1 MESVHGSSREQSQLL
16 GVVRDVR
23 TRYRLKLALRGA
35 AIAIAA
41 GWALIALGGVLMNA
55 FHYADGV
62 VMAVRIVAIASILG
76 MVAWFIVRPL
86 LPKLHDEQV
95 ALYLEE
101 NERSLN
107 ASVITAVE
115 MQSGARAAAL
125 PSRSPALIDRLTR
138 TALERVRLA
147 GDGKAIDAGELKVNG
162 GILAAVLG
170 GAMLLTM
177 FGPPALRNGLKLVAV
192 PWHTDVASA
201 LFSIS
206 VEPGNATV
214 AKGGDQ
220 MISANLRGF
229 QSDHVELLVR
239 AADSTTWTRVP
250 MTADS
255 NGVYA
260 FRLFDIGSKTQ
271 YSVEANGIRSNTY
284 TLDVSNLPFVRQIDL
299 QYRYPAYTQLPPN
312 DVDSTGDIAA
322 LKGTLVRVRVVPTV
336 PTTGGRIIVEGG
348 DTLKLVPTEDGKLMA
363 MLRVNQPGFYK
374 VELQGPDGRMVTGS
388 LNYTID
394 VLPDRP
400 PTVQFT
406 KPGRDSKVLSVDEVY
421 TEVRA
426 QDDYGVAKVDLHFSV
441 NGGPDQTMSLHD
453 GTKAI
458 KDISAGYTFM
468 LEGLKLEPGD
478 VVSYYAHATDNNAV
492 TGAQGA
498 STDIYFLQV
507 RPYENDYRQQQ
518 GGGGGGGGGQQN
530 DANQLSQTQREIIA
544 ATFKSARDSSQTDKK
559 AFDENLATIRLSQ
572 QRLREQTSQLA
583 SRLVERGI
591 AQGDSAW
598 NKIAQ
603 ILPKAAAEMDT
614 AEKNLSKGSPTSALQ
629 PEQRALAQLQ
639 RAEAVFRE
647 IQVSMGGGGGGGGG
661 GGNRTDAKDL
671 ADIFELQKDTLR
683 NQYETVQ
690 RGQQQQQQQA
700 DNQVDETAEKLRQ
713 LAARQQ
719 QEDERARAK
728 ADSLSRMGQ
737 SGASGG
743 QSQRD
748 LAQQTEDQARK
759 LERLARE
766 QQNQSL
772 ADAARRLQDAADAM
786 RRAAAN
792 GSKGAGDAAQAD
804 KALSDAR
811 RLLDQERNGRSSRDL
826 SDAVKRAQQLAD
838 QEKKVQSDEQKLT
851 QAQAGASGGSG
862 SQQLKDLQQSIAD
875 QKAAMAEGV
884 KDLKSQL
891 DRMSN
896 DSRRDQKE
904 LSRVLGGAADTLRGR
919 KTEEK
924 LRYSSGAARTAPAEW
939 LNSTEPQ
946 IASDIA
952 DLGQRMQQAQT
963 AAQNGTGQR
972 QQAQAADKTRDLV
985 RGLES
990 MDERMRQRSEQ
1001 NGATGAGQ
1009 GADQGRRLQQG
1020 GQSGQQGQGQP
1031 QQGERGQGQAQ
1042 GQQGQQGQGQAQ
1054 GQQGQQ
1060 GQGQAQGQ
1068 QGQRGQA
1075 QGQQGQQ
1082 GGQGQAQGQQ
1092 GQQGQGQQG
1101 QQGQGQGQGQQGQQG
1116 QGGNG
1121 QGQNRGQQQ
1130 ANGGGIPGGRPGSQQ
1145 NGGMGGPLNPNGVP
1159 GGGVPT
1165 GRLSPD
1171 DAQQFSREAQQRL
1184 ADAQALRTELQRQG
1198 LATKELDQ
1206 AIDNLKQLTNARALQ
1221 DPRISTDLRAK
1232 TIEGFK
1238 DFEFGLR
1245 RRLGESDS
1253 TRVLLERSGDVP
1265 AAYKQNVEEYYRSIG
1280 KGKKP

>member
-1 MESVHGSSREQSQLL
+1 MEGVHGTGREQSQLL
-16 GVVRDVR
+16 DVVRGVR
-23 TRYRLKLALRGA
+23 ARYRAKLAMRGV
-35 AIAIAA
+35 AITLAA
-41 GWALIALGGVLMNA
+41 GWALIAVGGLVMNA
-55 FHYADGV
+55 THYADGV
-62 VMAVRIVAIASILG
+62 VLAVRIVAIVAILALT
-76 MVAWFIVRPL
+76 AWFVVRPL

-101 NERSLN
+101 HERSLK

-115 MQSGARAAAL
+115 MQNSSRASSL
-125 PSRSPALIDRLTR
+125 PARSPALIDRLTR

-147 GDGKAIDAGELKVNG
+147 GDGKAIDAGELKLNG

-170 GAMLLTM
+170 AALLLTM
-177 FGPPALRNGLKLVAV
+177 FGPPALRNALKLVAV
-192 PWHTDVASA
+192 PWRTDVAAA
-201 LFSIS
+201 LFSIT

-214 AKGGDQ
+214 AKGGDE
-220 MISANLRGF
+220 MITANLRGF
-229 QSDHVELLVR
+229 QSARVELLVR
-239 AADSTTWTRVP
+239 PADSTAWTHLP

-255 NGVYA
+255 SGAYA

-271 YSVEANGIRSNTY
+271 YSVEANGVRSSTY
-284 TLDVSNLPFVRQIDL
+284 TLDVSNLPFVKQIDL
-299 QYRYPAYTQLPPN
+299 QYRYPAYTQLPPS

-322 LKGTLVRVRVVPTV
+322 LKGTVVRIRVAPTV
-336 PTTGGRIIVEGG
+336 PTNGGRVIVENG
-348 DTLKLVPTEDGKLMA
+348 DTLKLVPSDDGKLMA
-363 MLRVNQPGFYK
+363 MLRVDKPGFYK

-400 PTVQFT
+400 PTIQFT
-406 KPGRDSKVLSVDEVY
+406 KPGRDTKVLSVDEVY

-441 NGGPDQTMSLHD
+441 NGGADQTMSLHD

-468 LEGLKLEPGD
+468 LEGMKLEPGD

-518 GGGGGGGGGQQN
+518 GGGGGGGGGGQQN
-530 DANQLSQTQREIIA
+530 DANQLSQTEREIIA
-544 ATFKSARDSSQTDKK
+544 ATFKTARDSSQTDKK
-559 AFDENLATIRLSQ
+559 SLDENLATLRLSQ

-591 AQGDSAW
+591 AQGDSNW

-614 AEKNLSKGSPTSALQ
+614 AEKDLTKGSPTSALQ

-639 RAEAVFRE
+639 RAEAVFHE

-661 GGNRTDAKDL
+661 GNRTDAQDL
-671 ADIFELQKDTLR
+671 ADIFELQKDKLR

-690 RGQQQQQQQA
+690 RGQQEQQQQQA

-719 QEDERARAK
+719 QENERARAK

-743 QSQRD
+743 QGQRD
-748 LAQQTEDQARK
+748 LAQQTEDQAHK

-792 GSKGAGDAAQAD
+792 GNRGQGDAAQAE
-804 KALSDAR
+804 KALNDAR
-811 RLLDQERNGRSSRDL
+811 RLLDQERDGRSSRDL
-826 SDAVKRAQQLAD
+826 SDAIKKAQQLAD

-851 QAQAGASGGSG
+851 QSQSQSQSGGAG
-862 SQQLKDLQQSIAD
+862 GAGQQQQRELQQSIAD
-875 QKAAMAEGV
+875 QKGAMADEV

-896 DSRRDQKE
+896 DSHRDQKD
-904 LSRVLGGAADTLRGR
+904 LSRALGGAADTLRGR

-924 LRYSSGAARTAPAEW
+924 LRYSQGAARTATPDW
-939 LNSTEPQ
+939 LNATEPQ
-946 IASDIA
+946 IAGDIA
-952 DLGQRMQQAQT
+952 DLGQRLQQAQS
-963 AAQNGTGQR
+963 AAQTGTGQR

-990 MDERMRQRSEQ
+990 MDERMRQRAEQ
-1001 NGATGAGQ
+1001 GGGATPTGNDQ
-1009 GADQGRRLQQG
+1009 GAGRRLQQG
-1020 GQSGQQGQGQP
+1020 QSGQQAGGQGQSE
-1031 QQGERGQGQAQ
+1031 QGQRGQGQAQ
-1042 GQQGQQGQGQAQ
+1042 GQQGQQGQGQ
-1054 GQQGQQ
+1054 
-1060 GQGQAQGQ
+1060 GQG
-1068 QGQRGQA
+1068 
-1075 QGQQGQQ
+1075 
-1082 GGQGQAQGQQ
+1082 Q

-1101 QQGQGQGQGQQGQQG
+1101 QRGQGQGQQGQQG
-1116 QGGNG
+1116 QGGGG
-1121 QGQNRGQQQ
+1121 QGQNRGQQ
-1130 ANGGGIPGGRPGSQQ
+1130 ANGMGQGAGRQGAQQSRGGGA
-1145 NGGMGGPLNPNGVP
+1145 LNPNGMP
-1159 GGGVPT
+1159 GGGAPN
-1165 GRLSPD
+1165 GQLSPQ

-1184 ADAQALRTELQRQG
+1184 ADAQALRNELQKQG

-1206 AIDNLKQLTNARALQ
+1206 AIDNLRQLTNATNLE
-1221 DPRISTDLRAK
+1221 DTRISSDLRAK
-1232 TIEGFK
+1232 TIDGFK

-1245 RRLGESDS
+1245 RKLGESDS

-1265 AAYKQNVEEYYRSIG
+1265 PAFKQNVEEYYRAIG

>member
-1 MESVHGSSREQSQLL
+1 MESVHGMSSEQSELL
-16 GVVRDVR
+16 GVVRGVR
-23 TRYRLKLALRGA
+23 NRYRTKIALRGA
-35 AIAIAA
+35 AITLATAF
-41 GWALIALGGVLMNA
+41 ALFALSA
-55 FHYADGV
+55 YAMHALKYSDGV
-62 VMAVRIVAIASILG
+62 VITARVLTLLVVAAVAI
-76 MVAWFIVRPL
+76 WFVVLPLRP
-86 LPKLHDEQV
+86 KWRDEQV

-107 ASVITAVE
+107 AAVVTAVE
-115 MQSGARAAAL
+115 MRTGA
-125 PSRSPALIDRLTR
+125 PTGGMRSPALIERLTR
-138 TALERVRLA
+138 AALDRVHRA
-147 GDGKAIDAGELKVNG
+147 NDGRAIDAGELRLNG
-162 GILAAVLG
+162 GILAAVAFAALATVLFG
-170 GAMLLTM
+170 PVTFRHGIQLLATPWSSGASPATM
-177 FGPPALRNGLKLVAV
+177 F
-192 PWHTDVASA
+192 
-201 LFSIS
+201 SIA
-206 VEPGNATV
+206 VEPGNVTV
-214 AKGGDQ
+214 AKGGDEL
-220 MISANLRGF
+220 IEARLRGF
-229 QSDHVELLVR
+229 ESDHVELLVR
-239 AADSTTWTRVP
+239 GADSTSWTRLP
-250 MTADS
+250 MTGDS
-255 NGVYA
+255 TGRFA
-260 FRLFDIGSKTQ
+260 FRMFDIGTKTQ
-271 YSVEANGIRSNTY
+271 YVVEANGVRSTTY
-284 TLDVSNLPFVRQIDL
+284 TIDVSNLPYVKHVDL
-299 QYRYPAYTQLPPN
+299 QYRYPSYTQLEPV
-312 DVDSTGDIAA
+312 DVDSSGDIAA
-322 LKGTLVRVRVVPTV
+322 LKGTMVRVRIAPTV
-336 PTTGGRIIVEGG
+336 PTQGGRVVLDGG
-348 DTLKLVPTEDGKLMA
+348 DTLKLVPTEDGGGKLMA

-426 QDDYGVAKVDLHFSV
+426 EDDYGVAKVDLHFSV

-518 GGGGGGGGGQQN
+518 GGGGGGGGGGQQN

-544 ATFKSARDSSQTDKK
+544 ATFKSSRDSAQTDKK

-614 AEKNLSKGSPTSALQ
+614 AEKNLTKGSPTSALP
-629 PEQRALAQLQ
+629 PEQKALAQLQ

-647 IQVSMGGGGGGGGG
+647 IQVSMGSGGGGGGG
-661 GGNRTDAKDL
+661 GGNRTDAQDL
-671 ADIFELQKDTLR
+671 ADIFELQKDKLR

-690 RGQQQQQQQA
+690 RGQQQQQQQT

-719 QEDERARAK
+719 QENERARAK

-748 LAQQTEDQARK
+748 LAQQTEDQART

-792 GSKGAGDAAQAD
+792 GSKGSGDAAQAD

-811 RLLDQERNGRSSRDL
+811 RLLDQERNGRGTRDL
-826 SDAVKRAQQLAD
+826 NDAVKRAQQLAD

-851 QAQAGASGGSG
+851 QAQSGAGGSG
-862 SQQLKDLQQSIAD
+862 SQQTKDLQQSIAD
-875 QKAAMAEGV
+875 QKASMAEGV

-896 DSRRDQKE
+896 DSRRDQKD

-963 AAQNGTGQR
+963 AAQNGNGQR

-990 MDERMRQRSEQ
+990 MDERMRQRAEQ
-1001 NGATGAGQ
+1001 NGATGQ

-1020 GQSGQQGQGQP
+1020 GQSGQQGQGQS
-1031 QQGERGQGQAQ
+1031 QQDQRG
-1042 GQQGQQGQGQAQ
+1042 Q

-1068 QGQRGQA
+1068 QGQRGQS
-1075 QGQQGQQ
+1075 
-1082 GGQGQAQGQQ
+1082 QGQQ
-1092 GQQGQGQQG
+1092 GQQGQGQAQGSPGQQGQGQAQGSQGQQGQQGKGQQG

-1121 QGQNRGQQQ
+1121 QGQNGRQQQ

-1145 NGGMGGPLNPNGVP
+1145 QNGTGGPLNPNGVP
-1159 GGGVPT
+1159 GGGIPN

-1184 ADAQALRTELQRQG
+1184 TDAQALRTELQRQG
-1198 LATKELDQ
+1198 LATKQLDQ
-1206 AIDNLKQLTNARALQ
+1206 AIDNLKQLTNTRALE
-1221 DPRISTDLRAK
+1221 DPRISSDLRAK

-1245 RRLGESDS
+1245 RKLGESDS

-1265 AAYKQNVEEYYRSIG
+1265 PAYKQNVEEYYRSIG

>member
-1 MESVHGSSREQSQLL
+1 MESVHGTAGEQSQLL
-16 GVVRDVR
+16 GVVRGVR
-23 TRYRLKLALRGA
+23 ARYRAKLALRGA
-35 AIAIAA
+35 AITIAA
-41 GWALIALGGVLMNA
+41 GWALVALGGVLMNA

-62 VMAVRIVAIASILG
+62 VLAVRIVAIATILG
-76 MVAWFIVRPL
+76 MTAWFIVRPL

-101 NERSLN
+101 HERSLK
-107 ASVITAVE
+107 ATVITAVE
-115 MQSGARAAAL
+115 MQNSARAESM
-125 PSRSPALIDRLTR
+125 PVRSPALVDRLTR

-147 GDGKAIDAGELKVNG
+147 GDGKAIDAGELKMNG

-170 GAMLLTM
+170 AAMLLTM

-192 PWHTDVASA
+192 PWRGDAAAT

-229 QSDHVELLVR
+229 QSDRVELLVR
-239 AADSTTWTRVP
+239 PADSTTWMHLP

-255 NGVYA
+255 NGVFA

-284 TLDVSNLPFVRQIDL
+284 TLDVSNLPFVKQIDL

-322 LKGTLVRVRVVPTV
+322 LKGTLVRVRVAPTV
-336 PTTGGRIIVEGG
+336 PTTGGRIVVEGG
-348 DTLKLVPTEDGKLMA
+348 DTLKLVPSEDGGGKLMA

-453 GTKAI
+453 GSKAI

-507 RPYENDYRQQQ
+507 RPFENEYRQQQ
-518 GGGGGGGGGQQN
+518 GGGGGGGGGGQQN
-530 DANQLSQTQREIIA
+530 DANQLSQTQRDIIA
-544 ATFKSARDSSQTDKK
+544 ATFKTARDSAQTDKK
-559 AFDENLATIRLSQ
+559 SFDENLATIRLSQ

-614 AEKNLSKGSPTSALQ
+614 AEKNLSKGSPSSALQ

-661 GGNRTDAKDL
+661 GNRTDAKDL
-671 ADIFELQKDTLR
+671 ADIFELQKDKLR

-690 RGQQQQQQQA
+690 RGQQQQQQQQA

-713 LAARQQ
+713 LAAREQ
-719 QEDERARAK
+719 QENERARAK

-743 QSQRD
+743 QGQRD
-748 LAQQTEDQARK
+748 LAQQTEDEAHK

-792 GSKGAGDAAQAD
+792 GSRGSGDAAQAD

-826 SDAVKRAQQLAD
+826 SDAMKTAQQLAD

-851 QAQAGASGGSG
+851 QAQSGASGGGAG
-862 SQQLKDLQQSIAD
+862 SQQQMKDLQQSIAD
-875 QKAAMAEGV
+875 QKAAMANEV

-896 DSRRDQKE
+896 DSRRDQKD
-904 LSRVLGGAADTLRGR
+904 LSRALGGAADTLRGR

-952 DLGQRMQQAQT
+952 DLGQRMQQAQS
-963 AAQNGTGQR
+963 AAQNGNGQR

-990 MDERMRQRSEQ
+990 MDERMRQRAEQ
-1001 NGATGAGQ
+1001 GGAAGQ

-1020 GQSGQQGQGQP
+1020 QSGQQAGGQGQSP
-1031 QQGERGQGQAQ
+1031 QGERGQGQGQQGQKGQGQAQ
-1042 GQQGQQGQGQAQ
+1042 GQQGQQGQGQ
-1054 GQQGQQ
+1054 GQ

-1068 QGQRGQA
+1068 QGQR
-1075 QGQQGQQ
+1075 
-1082 GGQGQAQGQQ
+1082 GQGQAQGQQ

-1101 QQGQGQGQGQQGQQG
+1101 QQGQSNCTGPFAQPTIDWSWVAGLPGDGSQVPLGAGRAPRVDAERQRPGPRVG
-1116 QGGNG
+1116 AG
-1121 QGQNRGQQQ
+1121 RR
-1130 ANGGGIPGGRPGSQQ
+1130 GGGSPGARGRMGDGCPAPGGRPAPTSILFKPS
-1145 NGGMGGPLNPNGVP
+1145 GM
-1159 GGGVPT
+1159 
-1165 GRLSPD
+1165 
-1171 DAQQFSREAQQRL
+1171 EAVQ
-1184 ADAQALRTELQRQG
+1184 
-1198 LATKELDQ
+1198 
-1206 AIDNLKQLTNARALQ
+1206 
-1221 DPRISTDLRAK
+1221 
-1232 TIEGFK
+1232 
-1238 DFEFGLR
+1238 
-1245 RRLGESDS
+1245 
-1253 TRVLLERSGDVP
+1253 
-1265 AAYKQNVEEYYRSIG
+1265 
-1280 KGKKP
+1280 

>member
-1 MESVHGSSREQSQLL
+1 MESVQGTSREHSQLI
-16 GVVRDVR
+16 GVVRGVR
-23 TRYRLKLALRGA
+23 SRYRAKLALRGA
-35 AIAIAA
+35 TITIAV

-55 FHYADGV
+55 FHYSDGIV
-62 VMAVRIVAIASILG
+62 LTVRIVAIASILG
-76 MVAWFIVRPL
+76 MAAWFIVRPL
-86 LPKLHDEQV
+86 LPKLHDQQV

-101 NERSLN
+101 HERSLK

-115 MQSGARAAAL
+115 MQHGTGPAPTAL
-125 PSRSPALIDRLTR
+125 RSSAFIDRLTR

-147 GDGKAIDAGELKVNG
+147 GDGRAIDAGELKMNG
-162 GILAAVLG
+162 GILAAIL
-170 GAMLLTM
+170 AAAFLITI

-192 PWHTDVASA
+192 PWRGDAAAT
-201 LFSIS
+201 LFSIA
-206 VEPGNATV
+206 VEPGNATI

-220 MISANLRGF
+220 LISANLRGF
-229 QSDHVELLVR
+229 QSDRVELLVR
-239 AADSTTWTRVP
+239 PADSTNWTRVP

-255 NGVYA
+255 TGKYA
-260 FRLFDIGSKTQ
+260 FRLFDVGSKTQ
-271 YSVEANGIRSNTY
+271 YSVEANGVRSTTY
-284 TLDVSNLPFVRQIDL
+284 TLDVSNLPFVKQIDL

-322 LKGTLVRVRVVPTV
+322 LKGTMVRVRVAPTV
-336 PTTGGRIIVEGG
+336 PTTGGRVIVENG
-348 DTLKLVPTEDGKLMA
+348 DTLKLVPTADGKLMA
-363 MLRVNQPGFYK
+363 MLRVDQPGFYK

-406 KPGRDSKVLSVDEVY
+406 KPGRDTKVLSVDEVY

-426 QDDYGVAKVDLHFSV
+426 EDDYGVAKVDLHFSV

-453 GTKAI
+453 GTRAI
-458 KDISAGYTFM
+458 RDISAGYTFM
-468 LEGLKLEPGD
+468 LEGMKLEPGD
-478 VVSYYAHATDNNAV
+478 VVSYYAKATDNNAV
-492 TGAQGA
+492 TGAQSA

-507 RPYENDYRQQQ
+507 RPYENDYRQSQQ
-518 GGGGGGGGGQQN
+518 GGGGGGGGQQN
-530 DANQLSQTQREIIA
+530 DANQLSQTEREIIA
-544 ATFKSARDSSQTDKK
+544 ATFKTARDSSQTEKK
-559 AFDENLATIRLSQ
+559 ALGENLATLRLSQ

-591 AQGDSAW
+591 AQGDSNW
-598 NKIAQ
+598 SKIAQ

-614 AEKNLSKGSPTSALQ
+614 AEKNLSKGTPTSALQ

-639 RAEAVFRE
+639 RAEAVFHE
-647 IQVSMGGGGGGGGG
+647 IQVSTGGGGGGGGG
-661 GGNRTDAKDL
+661 AGNRTDAQDL
-671 ADIFELQKDTLR
+671 ADIFELQKDKLR

-690 RGQQQQQQQA
+690 RGQQQQQQQQA
-700 DNQVDETAEKLRQ
+700 DNQVDETAEKLRE

-719 QEDERARAK
+719 QENERARAK

-737 SGASGG
+737 TGASGG
-743 QSQRD
+743 QGQRD
-748 LAQQTEDQARK
+748 MANQTEDQARK

-792 GSKGAGDAAQAD
+792 GTKGQGDAARATQA
-804 KALSDAR
+804 LNDAR

-826 SDAVKRAQQLAD
+826 NDAMKKAQQLAD

-851 QAQAGASGGSG
+851 QAQGAGGAGAG
-862 SQQLKDLQQSIAD
+862 QQKDIQQSIAD
-875 QKAAMAEGV
+875 QKNAMADEV
-884 KDLKSQL
+884 KDIKSQL
-891 DRMSN
+891 DRMAN
-896 DSRRDQKE
+896 DSRRDQKDVSRA
-904 LSRVLGGAADTLRGR
+904 LSGAADTLRGR

-924 LRYSSGAARTAPAEW
+924 LRYSAGAARTAPAEW

-946 IASDIA
+946 IATDIA
-952 DLGQRMQQAQT
+952 DLGQRLQQAQT
-963 AAQNGTGQR
+963 AAQAGNGQR

-990 MDERMRQRSEQ
+990 MDERMRQRAEQ
-1001 NGATGAGQ
+1001 GGAPGQ
-1009 GADQGRRLQQG
+1009 GQDQGRRLQQG
-1020 GQSGQQGQGQP
+1020 QQG
-1031 QQGERGQGQAQ
+1031 
-1042 GQQGQQGQGQAQ
+1042 QGQQGQGQAQ
-1054 GQQGQQ
+1054 NQQGQNGQNGQPNGQQNAQGQQ
-1060 GQGQAQGQ
+1060 GQGQQG
-1068 QGQRGQA
+1068 
-1075 QGQQGQQ
+1075 
-1082 GGQGQAQGQQ
+1082 Q

-1101 QQGQGQGQGQQGQQG
+1101 QQGQGQAKGQGQQGQQG
-1116 QGGNG
+1116 QGAGQG

-1130 ANGGGIPGGRPGSQQ
+1130 ANGGGQGSNGRSGSRQMAQGG
-1145 NGGMGGPLNPNGVP
+1145 GGMPNPNGAP
-1159 GGGVPT
+1159 GGGPPN

-1184 ADAQALRTELQRQG
+1184 ADAEALRTDLQKQG

-1206 AIDNLKQLTNARALQ
+1206 AIDNLKQLTNTRALE
-1221 DPRISTDLRAK
+1221 DPRISADLRSK

-1245 RRLGESDS
+1245 RKLGESDS

-1265 AAYKQNVEEYYRSIG
+1265 PAYKQNVEEYYRAIG

>member
-1 MESVHGSSREQSQLL
+1 MESVHGTGREQSQLL
-16 GVVRDVR
+16 DVVRGVR
-23 TRYRLKLALRGA
+23 TRYRAKLALRGA
-35 AIAIAA
+35 TITLAA
-41 GWALIALGGVLMNA
+41 GWALVALGGIVMNA
-55 FHYADGV
+55 FHYNDAV
-62 VMAVRIVAIASILG
+62 VLGVRIVAIAAILG
-76 MVAWFIVRPL
+76 MLVWFVIRPL
-86 LPKLHDEQV
+86 LPRLHDEQV

-101 NERSLN
+101 HERSLK

-115 MQSGARAAAL
+115 MQNSERASTL
-125 PSRSPALIDRLTR
+125 PVRSPALIDRLTT

-147 GDGKAIDAGELKVNG
+147 GDGKAIDAGELKANG
-162 GILAAVLG
+162 GILAAVI
-170 GAMLLTM
+170 GAALLLTI
-177 FGPPALRNGLKLVAV
+177 FGPPALRNGLKLVAL
-192 PWHTDVASA
+192 PWRGDAAST
-201 LFSIS
+201 LFSIA

-214 AKGGDQ
+214 AKGGDE

-229 QSDHVELLVR
+229 QSDRVELLVR
-239 AADSTTWTRVP
+239 PADSTTWTRLP
-250 MTADS
+250 MTPDS
-255 NGVYA
+255 NGVFA

-271 YSVEANGIRSNTY
+271 YSVEANGVRSNTY
-284 TLDVSNLPFVRQIDL
+284 TLDVSNLPFVKQIDL
-299 QYRYPAYTQLPPN
+299 QYRYPAYTQLPPS

-322 LKGTLVRVRVVPTV
+322 LKGTIVRVRVAPTV
-336 PTTGGRIIVEGG
+336 PSNGGRIIVEGG
-348 DTLKLVPTEDGKLMA
+348 DTLKLVPTDDGKLMA
-363 MLRVNQPGFYK
+363 MLRVDKPGFYK

-400 PTVQFT
+400 PTIQFT
-406 KPGRDSKVLSVDEVY
+406 KPGRDTKVLSVDEVY

-441 NGGPDQTMSLHD
+441 NGGADQTMSLHD
-453 GTKAI
+453 GAKAI

-468 LEGLKLEPGD
+468 LEGMKLEPGD

-492 TGAQGA
+492 AGAQGA

-507 RPYENDYRQQQ
+507 RPFENDYRQQQ
-518 GGGGGGGGGQQN
+518 GGGGGGGGGGQQN
-530 DANQLSQTQREIIA
+530 DANQLSQTEREIIA
-544 ATFKSARDSSQTDKK
+544 ATFKTARDSLQTDKK
-559 AFDENLATIRLSQ
+559 SLDENLATLRLSQ

-591 AQGDSAW
+591 AQGDSNW
-598 NKIAQ
+598 SKIAQ

-614 AEKNLSKGSPTSALQ
+614 AEKNLTKGAPTSALQ

-639 RAEAVFRE
+639 RAEAVFHD

-661 GGNRTDAKDL
+661 GNKTDAQDL
-671 ADIFELQKDTLR
+671 ADIFELQKDKVR

-690 RGQQQQQQQA
+690 RGQQEQQQQQA

-719 QEDERARAK
+719 QENERARAK

-743 QSQRD
+743 QGQRD
-748 LAQQTEDQARK
+748 LAQQTEDEAHK
-759 LERLARE
+759 LERLSRE

-792 GSKGAGDAAQAD
+792 GNRGQGDAAQAE
-804 KALSDAR
+804 KAINDAR
-811 RLLDQERNGRSSRDL
+811 RLLDQERDGRSSRDL
-826 SDAVKRAQQLAD
+826 NDAMKKAQQLAD

-851 QAQAGASGGSG
+851 QGQAGGGASGAG
-862 SQQLKDLQQSIAD
+862 QQQQRELQQSISD
-875 QKAAMAEGV
+875 QKSAMADGV

-896 DSRRDQKE
+896 DSRRDQKD
-904 LSRVLGGAADTLRGR
+904 LSRALGGAADTLRGR

-924 LRYSSGAARTAPAEW
+924 LRYSAGAARTAPAEW

-952 DLGQRMQQAQT
+952 DLGQRLQQAQT
-963 AAQNGTGQR
+963 AGQNGNGQR
-972 QQAQAADKTRDLV
+972 QQSQAADKTRDLV

-990 MDERMRQRSEQ
+990 MDERMRQRAEQ
-1001 NGATGAGQ
+1001 GGAAGQ

-1020 GQSGQQGQGQP
+1020 QSGQQGQGQSE
-1031 QQGERGQGQAQ
+1031 QGQRGQGQAQ
-1042 GQQGQQGQGQAQ
+1042 GQQGQQGQGQGQGQRGQQGQGQAQ
-1054 GQQGQQ
+1054 GAQGQQ
-1060 GQGQAQGQ
+1060 GQGQAQGN
-1068 QGQRGQA
+1068 
-1075 QGQQGQQ
+1075 QGQQGQ
-1082 GGQGQAQGQQ
+1082 GQGK
-1092 GQQGQGQQG
+1092 GQQG

-1116 QGGNG
+1116 QGQG
-1121 QGQNRGQQQ
+1121 QGSGQG
-1130 ANGGGIPGGRPGSQQ
+1130 NGRPGSQQ
-1145 NGGMGGPLNPNGVP
+1145 AQPGNGALNPNGMP
-1159 GGGVPT
+1159 GGGVPN
-1165 GRLSPD
+1165 GRLSPG
-1171 DAQQFSREAQQRL
+1171 DAQQFSKEAQQRL

-1206 AIDNLKQLTNARALQ
+1206 AIDNLRQLTNAHTLE
-1221 DPRISTDLRAK
+1221 DTRISTDLRAK

-1245 RRLGESDS
+1245 RKLGESDS

-1265 AAYKQNVEEYYRSIG
+1265 PAYKQNVEEYYRAIG

>member
-1 MESVHGSSREQSQLL
+1 MESIHGTGGEQSQLL

-23 TRYRLKLALRGA
+23 ARYRAKLALRGA
-35 AIAIAA
+35 AITIAA
-41 GWALIALGGVLMNA
+41 GWALVALGGVLMNA
-55 FHYADGV
+55 FHYADAV
-62 VMAVRIVAIASILG
+62 VLAVRIVAIATILG
-76 MVAWFIVRPL
+76 MTAWFIVRPL

-101 NERSLN
+101 HERSLK

-115 MQSGARAAAL
+115 MQNSARAASI
-125 PSRSPALIDRLTR
+125 PVRSPALIDRLTR

-147 GDGKAIDAGELKVNG
+147 GDGKAIDAGELKMNG

-170 GAMLLTM
+170 AAMLLTI

-192 PWHTDVASA
+192 PWRGDAAST

-229 QSDHVELLVR
+229 QSDRVELLVR
-239 AADSTTWTRVP
+239 PADSTTWTHLP

-255 NGVYA
+255 NGVFA

-284 TLDVSNLPFVRQIDL
+284 TLDVSNLPFVKQIDL

-322 LKGTLVRVRVVPTV
+322 LKGTLVRVRVAPTV
-336 PTTGGRIIVEGG
+336 PTTGGRIVVEGG
-348 DTLKLVPTEDGKLMA
+348 DTLKLVPSEDGKLMA

-507 RPYENDYRQQQ
+507 RPFENEYRQQQ
-518 GGGGGGGGGQQN
+518 GGGGGGGGGGQQN

-544 ATFKSARDSSQTDKK
+544 ATFKTARDSAQTDKK
-559 AFDENLATIRLSQ
+559 SFDENLATIRLSQ

-614 AEKNLSKGSPTSALQ
+614 AEKNLSKGSPSSALQ

-661 GGNRTDAKDL
+661 GNRTDAKDL
-671 ADIFELQKDTLR
+671 ADIFELQKDKLR

-690 RGQQQQQQQA
+690 RGQQQQQQQQA

-713 LAARQQ
+713 LAAREQ
-719 QEDERARAK
+719 QENERARAK

-743 QSQRD
+743 QGQRD
-748 LAQQTEDQARK
+748 LAQQTEDEAHK

-792 GSKGAGDAAQAD
+792 GSRGSGDAAQAD

-826 SDAVKRAQQLAD
+826 SDAMKTAQQLAD

-851 QAQAGASGGSG
+851 QAQSGASSGGEPP
-862 SQQLKDLQQSIAD
+862 A
-875 QKAAMAEGV
+875 
-884 KDLKSQL
+884 
-891 DRMSN
+891 RSN
-896 DSRRDQKE
+896 R
-904 LSRVLGGAADTLRGR
+904 
-919 KTEEK
+919 
-924 LRYSSGAARTAPAEW
+924 
-939 LNSTEPQ
+939 
-946 IASDIA
+946 
-952 DLGQRMQQAQT
+952 
-963 AAQNGTGQR
+963 
-972 QQAQAADKTRDLV
+972 
-985 RGLES
+985 
-990 MDERMRQRSEQ
+990 
-1001 NGATGAGQ
+1001 
-1009 GADQGRRLQQG
+1009 
-1020 GQSGQQGQGQP
+1020 
-1031 QQGERGQGQAQ
+1031 
-1042 GQQGQQGQGQAQ
+1042 
-1054 GQQGQQ
+1054 
-1060 GQGQAQGQ
+1060 
-1068 QGQRGQA
+1068 
-1075 QGQQGQQ
+1075 
-1082 GGQGQAQGQQ
+1082 
-1092 GQQGQGQQG
+1092 
-1101 QQGQGQGQGQQGQQG
+1101 
-1116 QGGNG
+1116 
-1121 QGQNRGQQQ
+1121 
-1130 ANGGGIPGGRPGSQQ
+1130 
-1145 NGGMGGPLNPNGVP
+1145 
-1159 GGGVPT
+1159 
-1165 GRLSPD
+1165 
-1171 DAQQFSREAQQRL
+1171 
-1184 ADAQALRTELQRQG
+1184 
-1198 LATKELDQ
+1198 
-1206 AIDNLKQLTNARALQ
+1206 
-1221 DPRISTDLRAK
+1221 
-1232 TIEGFK
+1232 
-1238 DFEFGLR
+1238 
-1245 RRLGESDS
+1245 
-1253 TRVLLERSGDVP
+1253 
-1265 AAYKQNVEEYYRSIG
+1265 
-1280 KGKKP
+1280 

>member
-1 MESVHGSSREQSQLL
+1 MESVHGTSGEQSQLL
-16 GVVRDVR
+16 GVVRGVR
-23 TRYRLKLALRGA
+23 ARYRAKLALRGA
-35 AIAIAA
+35 AITIAA
-41 GWALIALGGVLMNA
+41 GWALVALGGVLMNA

-62 VMAVRIVAIASILG
+62 VLAVRIVAIATILG
-76 MVAWFIVRPL
+76 MTAWFIVRPL

-101 NERSLN
+101 HERSLK

-115 MQSGARAAAL
+115 MQNSASAATI
-125 PSRSPALIDRLTR
+125 PMRSPALIDRLTR

-147 GDGKAIDAGELKVNG
+147 GDGKAIDAGELKMNG

-170 GAMLLTM
+170 AAMLLTM
-177 FGPPALRNGLKLVAV
+177 FGPPALRNGLKLVAI
-192 PWHTDVASA
+192 PWRGDAAST

-229 QSDHVELLVR
+229 QSDRVELLVR
-239 AADSTTWTRVP
+239 PADSTTWTHLP
-250 MTADS
+250 MTPDS
-255 NGVYA
+255 SGVFA

-284 TLDVSNLPFVRQIDL
+284 TLDVSNLPFVKQIDL

-322 LKGTLVRVRVVPTV
+322 LKGTLVRVRVAPTV
-336 PTTGGRIIVEGG
+336 PTTGGRIVVEGG
-348 DTLKLVPTEDGKLMA
+348 DTLKLLPTEDGKLMA

-507 RPYENDYRQQQ
+507 RPFENDYRQQQ
-518 GGGGGGGGGQQN
+518 GGGGGGGGGGNQN
-530 DANQLSQTQREIIA
+530 DANQLSQTQRDIIA
-544 ATFKSARDSSQTDKK
+544 ATFKTARDSAQTDKK
-559 AFDENLATIRLSQ
+559 SLDENLATIRLSQ

-614 AEKNLSKGSPTSALQ
+614 AEKNLSKGAPSSALQ

-661 GGNRTDAKDL
+661 GNRTDAKDL
-671 ADIFELQKDTLR
+671 ADIFELQKDKLR

-690 RGQQQQQQQA
+690 RGQQQQQQQQA

-713 LAARQQ
+713 LAAREQ
-719 QEDERARAK
+719 QENERARAK

-743 QSQRD
+743 QGQRD
-748 LAQQTEDQARK
+748 LAQQTEDEAHK

-792 GSKGAGDAAQAD
+792 GSRGSGDAAQAD

-826 SDAVKRAQQLAD
+826 SDAMKTAQQLAD

-851 QAQAGASGGSG
+851 QAQTGASGGAAG
-862 SQQLKDLQQSIAD
+862 SQQQMKDLQQSIAD
-875 QKAAMAEGV
+875 QKAAMANEV

-896 DSRRDQKE
+896 DSRRDQKD
-904 LSRVLGGAADTLRGR
+904 LSRALGGAADTLRGR

-952 DLGQRMQQAQT
+952 DLGQRMQQAQS
-963 AAQNGTGQR
+963 AAQSGNGQR

-990 MDERMRQRSEQ
+990 MDERMRQRAEQ
-1001 NGATGAGQ
+1001 GGAAGQ
-1009 GADQGRRLQQG
+1009 GAEQGRRLQQ
-1020 GQSGQQGQGQP
+1020 GQSGQQGQGQAQG
-1031 QQGERGQGQAQ
+1031 QQGQAGQGQAQ
-1042 GQQGQQGQGQAQ
+1042 SQQGQQGQGQAQ

-1060 GQGQAQGQ
+1060 GQGQQGQ
-1068 QGQRGQA
+1068 K
-1075 QGQQGQQ
+1075 
-1082 GGQGQAQGQQ
+1082 GQG
-1092 GQQGQGQQG
+1092 QGQGQQG
-1101 QQGQGQGQGQQGQQG
+1101 QQGQGQGQQGQQG
-1116 QGGNG
+1116 QGG
-1121 QGQNRGQQQ
+1121 QGQSRGQQQ
-1130 ANGGGIPGGRPGSQQ
+1130 ANGSGQGNGKPGSQQ
-1145 NGGMGGPLNPNGVP
+1145 TNGGMGGPLNPNGVP
-1159 GGGVPT
+1159 GGGVPN
-1165 GRLSPD
+1165 GRLSPE

-1184 ADAQALRTELQRQG
+1184 ADAQALRTDLQRQG

-1206 AIDNLKQLTNARALQ
+1206 AIDNLRQLTNAHTLEDQ
-1221 DPRISTDLRAK
+1221 RISTDLRAK

-1265 AAYKQNVEEYYRSIG
+1265 AAYKSNVEEYYRSIG
-1280 KGKKP
+1280 KGVKKP

>member
-1 MESVHGSSREQSQLL
+1 M
-16 GVVRDVR
+16 
-23 TRYRLKLALRGA
+23 
-35 AIAIAA
+35 
-41 GWALIALGGVLMNA
+41 
-55 FHYADGV
+55 
-62 VMAVRIVAIASILG
+62 
-76 MVAWFIVRPL
+76 
-86 LPKLHDEQV
+86 
-95 ALYLEE
+95 
-101 NERSLN
+101 
-107 ASVITAVE
+107 
-115 MQSGARAAAL
+115 
-125 PSRSPALIDRLTR
+125 
-138 TALERVRLA
+138 RLA
-147 GDGKAIDAGELKVNG
+147 GDGKAIDAGELKMNG

-170 GAMLLTM
+170 AALLLTM

-192 PWHTDVASA
+192 PWRGDAAST

-229 QSDHVELLVR
+229 QSDRVELLVR
-239 AADSTTWTRVP
+239 PADSTAWTHLP

-255 NGVYA
+255 NGVFA

-284 TLDVSNLPFVRQIDL
+284 TLDVSNLPFVKQIDL

-322 LKGTLVRVRVVPTV
+322 LKGTLVRVRVAPTV
-336 PTTGGRIIVEGG
+336 PTTGGRIVVEGG
-348 DTLKLVPTEDGKLMA
+348 DTLKLVPTADGKLTA

-400 PTVQFT
+400 PTVQFA

-507 RPYENDYRQQQ
+507 RPYENEYRQQQ
-518 GGGGGGGGGQQN
+518 GGGGGGGGGGQQN

-544 ATFKSARDSSQTDKK
+544 ATFKTARDSAQTDKK
-559 AFDENLATIRLSQ
+559 SLDENLATIRLSQ

-614 AEKNLSKGSPTSALQ
+614 AEKNLSKGSPTSARQ
-629 PEQRALAQLQ
+629 PEERALAQLQ

-661 GGNRTDAKDL
+661 GNRTDAKDL
-671 ADIFELQKDTLR
+671 ADIFELQKDKLR

-690 RGQQQQQQQA
+690 RGQQQQQQQQA

-713 LAARQQ
+713 LAAREQ
-719 QEDERARAK
+719 QENERARAK

-743 QSQRD
+743 QGQRD
-748 LAQQTEDQARK
+748 LAQQTEDEAHK

-792 GSKGAGDAAQAD
+792 GSRGSGDAAQAD

-811 RLLDQERNGRSSRDL
+811 RLLDQERNGRGARDL
-826 SDAVKRAQQLAD
+826 NDAMKTAQQLAD

-851 QAQAGASGGSG
+851 QAQSGASAGAG
-862 SQQLKDLQQSIAD
+862 SQQQMKDLQQSIAD
-875 QKAAMAEGV
+875 QKAAMANEV

-896 DSRRDQKE
+896 DSRRDQKD
-904 LSRVLGGAADTLRGR
+904 LSRALGGAADTLRGR

-952 DLGQRMQQAQT
+952 DLGQRMQQAQA
-963 AAQNGTGQR
+963 AAQNGNGQR

-990 MDERMRQRSEQ
+990 MDERMRQRAEQ
-1001 NGATGAGQ
+1001 GGAAGQ
-1009 GADQGRRLQQG
+1009 GADPGRRLQQ
-1020 GQSGQQGQGQP
+1020 GQSGQQGQGQSP
-1031 QQGERGQGQAQ
+1031 QGERGQGQAQ
-1042 GQQGQQGQGQAQ
+1042 GQQGQKGQGQAQ

-1068 QGQRGQA
+1068 QGQRGQ
-1075 QGQQGQQ
+1075 GQQGQQ
-1082 GGQGQAQGQQ
+1082 GQGQA
-1092 GQQGQGQQG
+1092 QGQQG

-1116 QGGNG
+1116 QGQGQQGQQGQGG
-1121 QGQNRGQQQ
+1121 QGQGRGQQQ
-1130 ANGGGIPGGRPGSQQ
+1130 ANGAGQGNGKPGSQQ
-1145 NGGMGGPLNPNGVP
+1145 NGGMGGPMNPNGVP
-1159 GGGVPT
+1159 GGGAPN

-1206 AIDNLKQLTNARALQ
+1206 AIDNLRQLTNAHTLEDQ
-1221 DPRISTDLRAK
+1221 RISTDLRAK

-1245 RRLGESDS
+1245 RKLGESDS

-1265 AAYKQNVEEYYRSIG
+1265 AAYKSNVEEYYRSIG
-1280 KGKKP
+1280 KGAKKP

>member
-1 MESVHGSSREQSQLL
+1 
-16 GVVRDVR
+16 
-23 TRYRLKLALRGA
+23 
-35 AIAIAA
+35 
-41 GWALIALGGVLMNA
+41 
-55 FHYADGV
+55 
-62 VMAVRIVAIASILG
+62 
-76 MVAWFIVRPL
+76 
-86 LPKLHDEQV
+86 
-95 ALYLEE
+95 
-101 NERSLN
+101 
-107 ASVITAVE
+107 
-115 MQSGARAAAL
+115 
-125 PSRSPALIDRLTR
+125 
-138 TALERVRLA
+138 
-147 GDGKAIDAGELKVNG
+147 
-162 GILAAVLG
+162 
-170 GAMLLTM
+170 
-177 FGPPALRNGLKLVAV
+177 
-192 PWHTDVASA
+192 
-201 LFSIS
+201 
-206 VEPGNATV
+206 
-214 AKGGDQ
+214 
-220 MISANLRGF
+220 
-229 QSDHVELLVR
+229 
-239 AADSTTWTRVP
+239 

-255 NGVYA
+255 SGVFA

-322 LKGTLVRVRVVPTV
+322 LKGTLVRVRVAPTV
-336 PTTGGRIIVEGG
+336 PTSGGRLIVEGG
-348 DTLKLVPTEDGKLMA
+348 DTLKLVPTEDGGGKLMA

-426 QDDYGVAKVDLHFSV
+426 EDDYGVAKVDLHFSV

-518 GGGGGGGGGQQN
+518 GGGGGGGGGGQQN

-544 ATFKSARDSSQTDKK
+544 ATFKSSRDSAQTDKK

-614 AEKNLSKGSPTSALQ
+614 AEKNLTKGSPTSALP
-629 PEQRALAQLQ
+629 PEQKALAQLQ

-647 IQVSMGGGGGGGGG
+647 IQVSMGSGGGGGGG
-661 GGNRTDAKDL
+661 GGNRTDAQDL
-671 ADIFELQKDTLR
+671 ADIFELQKDKLR

-690 RGQQQQQQQA
+690 RGQQQQQQQT

-719 QEDERARAK
+719 QENERARAK

-748 LAQQTEDQARK
+748 LAQQTEDQART

-792 GSKGAGDAAQAD
+792 GSKGSGDAAQAD

-811 RLLDQERNGRSSRDL
+811 RLLDQERNGRGTRDL
-826 SDAVKRAQQLAD
+826 NDAVKRAQQLAD

-851 QAQAGASGGSG
+851 QAQSGAGGSG
-862 SQQLKDLQQSIAD
+862 SQQTKDLQQSIAD
-875 QKAAMAEGV
+875 QKASMAEGV

-896 DSRRDQKE
+896 DSRRDQKD

-963 AAQNGTGQR
+963 AAQNGNGQR

-990 MDERMRQRSEQ
+990 MDERMRQRAEQ
-1001 NGATGAGQ
+1001 NGATGQ

-1020 GQSGQQGQGQP
+1020 GQSGQQGQGQS
-1031 QQGERGQGQAQ
+1031 QQDQRG
-1042 GQQGQQGQGQAQ
+1042 Q

-1068 QGQRGQA
+1068 QGQRGQS
-1075 QGQQGQQ
+1075 
-1082 GGQGQAQGQQ
+1082 QGQQ
-1092 GQQGQGQQG
+1092 GQQGQGQAQGSQGQQGQGQAQGSQGQQGQQGKGQQGQQGQG

-1121 QGQNRGQQQ
+1121 QGQNGRQQQ

-1145 NGGMGGPLNPNGVP
+1145 QNGMGGPLNPNGVP
-1159 GGGVPT
+1159 GGGIPN

-1198 LATKELDQ
+1198 LATKQLDQ
-1206 AIDNLKQLTNARALQ
+1206 AIDNLKQLTNTRALE
-1221 DPRISTDLRAK
+1221 DPRISSDLRAK

-1245 RRLGESDS
+1245 RKLGESDS

-1265 AAYKQNVEEYYRSIG
+1265 PAYKQNVEEYYRSIG

>member
-1 MESVHGSSREQSQLL
+1 MESVHGSTHESQLL
-16 GVVRDVR
+16 GVVRGVR
-23 TRYRLKLALRGA
+23 SRYRAKLALRGA
-35 AIAIAA
+35 AITIAA
-41 GWALIALGGVLMNA
+41 GWALIALGGVVMNA
-55 FHYADGV
+55 FHYADPV
-62 VMAVRIVAIASILG
+62 VLTVRIIAITAILG
-76 MVAWFIVRPL
+76 MIAWFIVRPL

-101 NERSLN
+101 NERSLK

-115 MQSGARAAAL
+115 MQNGERAGVIAA
-125 PSRSPALIDRLTR
+125 RSPALIDRLTR

-147 GDGKAIDAGELKVNG
+147 GDGKAIDAGELKMNG

-170 GAMLLTM
+170 AALLLTM

-192 PWHTDVASA
+192 PWRGDAAAS
-201 LFSIS
+201 LFSIA
-206 VEPGNATV
+206 VDPGNATI

-220 MISANLRGF
+220 LISANLRGF
-229 QSDHVELLVR
+229 QSDRVELLVR
-239 AADSTTWTRVP
+239 PADSTSWTRVP

-255 NGVYA
+255 TGKYA

-271 YSVEANGIRSNTY
+271 YSVEANGVRSSTY
-284 TLDVSNLPFVRQIDL
+284 TLDVSNLPFVKQIDL
-299 QYRYPAYTQLPPN
+299 QYRYPSYTQLPPN

-322 LKGTLVRVRVVPTV
+322 LKGTMVRVRVAPTV
-336 PTTGGRIIVEGG
+336 ATNGGRIIVEGG
-348 DTLKLVPTEDGKLMA
+348 DTLKLVPTADGKLMA
-363 MLRVNQPGFYK
+363 MLRVEQPGFYK

-394 VLPDRP
+394 VLPDRA

-426 QDDYGVAKVDLHFSV
+426 EDDYGVAKVDLHFSV
-441 NGGPDQTMSLHD
+441 NGGPDQSMSLHD
-453 GTKAI
+453 GSRAI
-458 KDISAGYTFM
+458 RDISAGYTFM
-468 LEGLKLEPGD
+468 LEGMKLEPGD
-478 VVSYYAHATDNNAV
+478 VVSYYARATDNNGV
-492 TGAQGA
+492 GGAQAA

-518 GGGGGGGGGQQN
+518 QGGGGGGGGQQN
-530 DANQLSQTQREIIA
+530 DANQLSQTEREIIA
-544 ATFKSARDSSQTDKK
+544 ATFKTARDSAQTDKK
-559 AFDENLATIRLSQ
+559 ALAENLATLRLSQ

-591 AQGDSAW
+591 AQGDSNW
-598 NKIAQ
+598 SKIAQ

-614 AEKNLSKGSPTSALQ
+614 AEKNLTKGSPTSALQ

-661 GGNRTDAKDL
+661 GNRTNAQDL
-671 ADIFELQKDTLR
+671 ADIFELQRDKLR

-690 RGQQQQQQQA
+690 RGQQQQQQQQA

-719 QEDERARAK
+719 QENERARAK

-748 LAQQTEDQARK
+748 LAQQTEDEAHK

-766 QQNQSL
+766 QQNQQM

-792 GSKGAGDAAQAD
+792 GNRGSGDATQAAN
-804 KALSDAR
+804 ALNDAR

-826 SDAVKRAQQLAD
+826 SDAMKKAQQLAD
-838 QEKKVQSDEQKLT
+838 QEKKVQSDEQKLS
-851 QAQAGASGGSG
+851 QAQGQGGAGAG
-862 SQQLKDLQQSIAD
+862 QQRELRQSIAD
-875 QKAAMAEGV
+875 QKNSMADGV

-891 DRMSN
+891 DRMAN
-896 DSRRDQKE
+896 ESRRDQKDVSRA
-904 LSRVLGGAADTLRGR
+904 LSSAADTLRGR

-924 LRYSSGAARTAPAEW
+924 LRYSGGVASTATPDW
-939 LNSTEPQ
+939 FNSTEPQ

-952 DLGQRMQQAQT
+952 DLGQRLQQAQT
-963 AAQNGTGQR
+963 AAQNGGNQR

-990 MDERMRQRSEQ
+990 MDERMRQRTE
-1001 NGATGAGQ
+1001 
-1009 GADQGRRLQQG
+1009 QG
-1020 GQSGQQGQGQP
+1020 GAPGQQAKGQQGQGQD
-1031 QQGERGQGQAQ
+1031 QQGQASGQQRNGQQGGAPGQQGQGQSPQGQRGQGQAQ
-1042 GQQGQQGQGQAQ
+1042 GQQGQQGQGQAS
-1054 GQQGQQ
+1054 GSQGQQ
-1060 GQGQAQGQ
+1060 GQGQAQG
-1068 QGQRGQA
+1068 
-1075 QGQQGQQ
+1075 
-1082 GGQGQAQGQQ
+1082 Q

-1101 QQGQGQGQGQQGQQG
+1101 QQGQG
-1116 QGGNG
+1116 G
-1121 QGQNRGQQQ
+1121 QGQNRGQQP
-1130 ANGGGIPGGRPGSQQ
+1130 ANGSGQGNGRPGSRMTPGGGGIPNA
-1145 NGGMGGPLNPNGVP
+1145 NGAP

-1184 ADAQALRTELQRQG
+1184 ADAQALRNELQKQG

-1206 AIDNLKQLTNARALQ
+1206 AIDNLRQLTNPANIE
-1221 DPRISTDLRAK
+1221 DTRIASDLRAK
-1232 TIEGFK
+1232 TLEGFK

-1245 RRLGESDS
+1245 RKLGESDS
-1253 TRVLLERSGDVP
+1253 TRVLLQRSGDVP

>member
-1 MESVHGSSREQSQLL
+1 MESVHGTGGEQSQLL
-16 GVVRDVR
+16 GVVRGVR
-23 TRYRLKLALRGA
+23 ARYRAKLALRGA
-35 AIAIAA
+35 AITIAA
-41 GWALIALGGVLMNA
+41 GWALVALGGVLMNA

-62 VMAVRIVAIASILG
+62 VLAVRIVAIATILG
-76 MVAWFIVRPL
+76 MTAWFIVRPL

-101 NERSLN
+101 HERSLK

-115 MQSGARAAAL
+115 MQNSARAASI
-125 PSRSPALIDRLTR
+125 PIRSPALIDRLTH

-147 GDGKAIDAGELKVNG
+147 GDGKAIDAGELKMNG

-170 GAMLLTM
+170 AAMLLSI

-192 PWHTDVASA
+192 PWRGDAAST

-229 QSDHVELLVR
+229 QSDRVELLVR
-239 AADSTTWTRVP
+239 PADSTAWTHLP

-255 NGVYA
+255 SGVFA

-284 TLDVSNLPFVRQIDL
+284 TLDVSNLPFVKQIDL

-322 LKGTLVRVRVVPTV
+322 LKGTLVRVRVAPTV
-336 PTTGGRIIVEGG
+336 PTTGGRIVVEGG
-348 DTLKLVPTEDGKLMA
+348 DTLKLAPTEDGKLMA

-507 RPYENDYRQQQ
+507 RPFENDYRQQQ
-518 GGGGGGGGGQQN
+518 GGGGGGGGGGQQN
-530 DANQLSQTQREIIA
+530 DANQLSQTQRDIIA
-544 ATFKSARDSSQTDKK
+544 ATFKTARDSAQTDKK
-559 AFDENLATIRLSQ
+559 SLDENLATIRLSQ

-614 AEKNLSKGSPTSALQ
+614 AEKNLSKGAPSSALQ

-661 GGNRTDAKDL
+661 GNRTDAKDL
-671 ADIFELQKDTLR
+671 ADIFELQKDKLR

-690 RGQQQQQQQA
+690 RGQQQQQQQQA

-713 LAARQQ
+713 LAAREQ
-719 QEDERARAK
+719 QENERARAK

-743 QSQRD
+743 QGQRD
-748 LAQQTEDQARK
+748 LAQQTEDEAHK

-792 GSKGAGDAAQAD
+792 GSRGSGDAAQAD

-826 SDAVKRAQQLAD
+826 SDAMKTAQQLAD

-851 QAQAGASGGSG
+851 QAQTGASGGAAG
-862 SQQLKDLQQSIAD
+862 SQQQMKDLQQSIAD
-875 QKAAMAEGV
+875 QKAAMANEV

-896 DSRRDQKE
+896 DSRRDQKD
-904 LSRVLGGAADTLRGR
+904 LSRALGGAADTLRGR

-952 DLGQRMQQAQT
+952 DLGQRMQQAQS
-963 AAQNGTGQR
+963 AAQNGNGQR

-990 MDERMRQRSEQ
+990 MDERMRQRAEQ
-1001 NGATGAGQ
+1001 GGAAGQ
-1009 GADQGRRLQQG
+1009 GAEQGRRLQQG
-1020 GQSGQQGQGQP
+1020 QSGEQGQGQSPQGERGQGQAQGQQGQK
-1031 QQGERGQGQAQ
+1031 GQGQAQ

-1060 GQGQAQGQ
+1060 GQGQQGQ
-1068 QGQRGQA
+1068 K
-1075 QGQQGQQ
+1075 
-1082 GGQGQAQGQQ
+1082 GQG
-1092 GQQGQGQQG
+1092 QGQGQQG
-1101 QQGQGQGQGQQGQQG
+1101 QQGQGQGQQGQQG
-1116 QGGNG
+1116 QGG

-1130 ANGGGIPGGRPGSQQ
+1130 ANGSGQGNGKPGSQQ
-1145 NGGMGGPLNPNGVP
+1145 TNGGMGGPLNPNGVP
-1159 GGGVPT
+1159 GGGVPN

-1184 ADAQALRTELQRQG
+1184 ADAQALRTDLQRQG

-1206 AIDNLKQLTNARALQ
+1206 AIDNLRQLTNAHTLEDQRV
-1221 DPRISTDLRAK
+1221 STDLRAK

-1245 RRLGESDS
+1245 RKLGESDS

-1265 AAYKQNVEEYYRSIG
+1265 AAYKSNVEEYYRSIG
-1280 KGKKP
+1280 KGAKKP

>member
-1 MESVHGSSREQSQLL
+1 MESVHGTSRDQSQLL
-16 GVVRDVR
+16 GVVHGVR
-23 TRYRLKLALRGA
+23 TRYRAKLALRGA
-35 AIAIAA
+35 AITIAA
-41 GWALIALGGVLMNA
+41 GWALIALGGALMNA
-55 FHYADGV
+55 FHYSDGV
-62 VMAVRIVAIASILG
+62 VLAVRIVAIAAIFG
-76 MVAWFIVRPL
+76 MIAWFVVRPL

-101 NERSLN
+101 HERSLN
-107 ASVITAVE
+107 ATVITAVE
-115 MQSGARAAAL
+115 MQNAERTANL
-125 PSRSPALIDRLTR
+125 PLRSPVLIERLTR
-138 TALERVRLA
+138 SALERVRLA
-147 GDGKAIDAGELKVNG
+147 GDGKAVDAGELKMNG

-170 GAMLLTM
+170 SALLLTM
-177 FGPPALRNGLKLVAV
+177 FGPPALRNGLKLVAL
-192 PWHTDVASA
+192 PWRGDAAAT

-229 QSDHVELLVR
+229 QSDRVELLVR
-239 AADSTTWTRVP
+239 PADSTSWTHVP

-255 NGVYA
+255 TGTFA
-260 FRLFDIGSKTQ
+260 FRLFDIASKTQ

-284 TLDVSNLPFVRQIDL
+284 TLDVSNLPFVKQIDL
-299 QYRYPAYTQLPPN
+299 QYRYPAYTQLPPT

-322 LKGTLVRVRVVPTV
+322 LKGTLVRVRVAPTV
-336 PTTGGRIIVEGG
+336 PTNGGRIVVEGG
-348 DTLKLVPTEDGKLMA
+348 DTLKLVPSDDGKLTA
-363 MLRVNQPGFYK
+363 MLRVQQPGFYR

-400 PTVQFT
+400 PTVQFS

-441 NGGPDQTMSLHD
+441 NGGADQTMSLHD
-453 GTKAI
+453 GTRAI

-468 LEGLKLEPGD
+468 LEGMKLEPGD

-492 TGAQGA
+492 TGTQGA

-507 RPYENDYRQQQ
+507 RPYENDYRQKQG

-544 ATFKSARDSSQTDKK
+544 ATFKTARDSAQTDKK
-559 AFDENLATIRLSQ
+559 SFDEALATIRLSE

-591 AQGDSAW
+591 AQNDSNW

-629 PEQRALAQLQ
+629 PETRALAQLQ
-639 RAEAVFRE
+639 RAEAVFHE

-661 GGNRTDAKDL
+661 GNRTDAQDL
-671 ADIFELQKDTLR
+671 ADIFEMQKDKLR

-690 RGQQQQQQQA
+690 RGQQQQQQQQA

-719 QEDERARAK
+719 QENERARAK

-743 QSQRD
+743 QGQRD
-748 LAQQTEDQARK
+748 LAQQAEDEAHK

-792 GSKGAGDAAQAD
+792 GSRGSGDAAQAE
-804 KALSDAR
+804 KAINDAR
-811 RLLDQERNGRSSRDL
+811 RLLDQERNGRSARDL
-826 SDAVKRAQQLAD
+826 NDAVSKAQRLAD

-851 QAQAGASGGSG
+851 QSQSGGASGAAG
-862 SQQLKDLQQSIAD
+862 QQQAKDLQQSISD
-875 QKAAMAEGV
+875 QKASMAEGV
-884 KDLKSQL
+884 KDLKTQL

-904 LSRVLGGAADTLRGR
+904 LSRVLGNAADTLRAR

-924 LRYSSGAARTAPAEW
+924 LRYSGQAARTAPAEW

-963 AAQNGTGQR
+963 AAQSGNGQR

-1001 NGATGAGQ
+1001 GGAAGQ

-1020 GQSGQQGQGQP
+1020 QSGQQGQGQ
-1031 QQGERGQGQAQ
+1031 AQ
-1042 GQQGQQGQGQAQ
+1042 GQRGQQGQGQAQ

-1068 QGQRGQA
+1068 N
-1075 QGQQGQQ
+1075 GQQ
-1082 GGQGQAQGQQ
+1082 GQGQAQG
-1092 GQQGQGQQG
+1092 QG
-1101 QQGQGQGQGQQGQQG
+1101 QQGQGQGQGKQGQQG
-1116 QGGNG
+1116 QGG

-1130 ANGGGIPGGRPGSQQ
+1130 ANGGGQGNGRPGSPQ
-1145 NGGMGGPLNPNGVP
+1145 NAGGAGGPLNPNGVP
-1159 GGGVPT
+1159 GGGIPN

-1206 AIDNLKQLTNARALQ
+1206 AIDNLRQLTNPRALE
-1221 DPRISTDLRAK
+1221 DPRISQDLRAK
-1232 TIEGFK
+1232 TIDGFK

-1245 RRLGESDS
+1245 RKLGESDS

-1265 AAYKQNVEEYYRSIG
+1265 AAYKQNVEEYYRAIG

>member
-1 MESVHGSSREQSQLL
+1 MESVHGSTQESQLL
-16 GVVRDVR
+16 GVVRGVR
-23 TRYRLKLALRGA
+23 TRYRAKLALRGA
-35 AIAIAA
+35 AITIAA
-41 GWALIALGGVLMNA
+41 GWALIAIGGVIMNA
-55 FHYADGV
+55 FHYADPIV
-62 VMAVRIVAIASILG
+62 LTVRIVAIAAILG
-76 MVAWFIVRPL
+76 MTAWFIVRPL
-86 LPKLHDEQV
+86 LPKLRDDQV

-101 NERSLN
+101 HERSLK

-115 MQSGARAAAL
+115 MQKREGTGVIAA
-125 PSRSPALIDRLTR
+125 RSPALIDRLTR

-147 GDGKAIDAGELKVNG
+147 GDGKAIDAGELKMNG
-162 GILAAVLG
+162 GILAAVL
-170 GAMLLTM
+170 AAALLLTI

-192 PWHTDVASA
+192 PWRGDAAAS
-201 LFSIS
+201 LFSIA
-206 VEPGNATV
+206 VEPGNATI

-229 QSDHVELLVR
+229 QSDRVELMVR
-239 AADSTTWTRVP
+239 PADSTSWTRVP

-255 NGVYA
+255 TGKYA
-260 FRLFDIGSKTQ
+260 FRLFDIASKTQ
-271 YSVEANGIRSNTY
+271 YSVEANGVRSSTY
-284 TLDVSNLPFVRQIDL
+284 TLDVSNLPFVKQIDL
-299 QYRYPAYTQLPPN
+299 QYRYPSYTQLAPS

-322 LKGTLVRVRVVPTV
+322 LKGTMVRVRVAPTV
-336 PTTGGRIIVEGG
+336 ATNGGRIVVEGG
-348 DTLKLVPTEDGKLMA
+348 DTLKLVPTSDGKLMA
-363 MLRVNQPGFYK
+363 MLRVEQPGFYK

-426 QDDYGVAKVDLHFSV
+426 EDDYGVAKVDLHMSV
-441 NGGPDQTMSLHD
+441 NGGPDQAMSLHD
-453 GTKAI
+453 GTRAI
-458 KDISAGYTFM
+458 RDISAGYTFM
-468 LEGLKLEPGD
+468 LEGMKLEPGD
-478 VVSYYAHATDNNAV
+478 VVSYYAKATDNNAV
-492 TGAQGA
+492 TGAQSA

-518 GGGGGGGGGQQN
+518 GGGGGGGGGGQQN
-530 DANQLSQTQREIIA
+530 DANQLSQTEREIIA
-544 ATFKSARDSSQTDKK
+544 ATFKTSRDSAQTDKK
-559 AFDENLATIRLSQ
+559 ALNENLATLRLSQ

-583 SRLVERGI
+583 SRLVDRGI
-591 AQGDSAW
+591 AKGDSNW
-598 NKIAQ
+598 SKIAQ

-661 GGNRTDAKDL
+661 GANKTDAQDL
-671 ADIFELQKDTLR
+671 ADIFELQRDKLR

-690 RGQQQQQQQA
+690 RGQQQQQQQQS

-719 QEDERARAK
+719 QENERARAK

-748 LAQQTEDQARK
+748 LAQQTEDQAHK

-766 QQNQSL
+766 QQNQQM

-792 GSKGAGDAAQAD
+792 GSRGSGDATQAAN
-804 KALSDAR
+804 ALNDAR

-826 SDAVKRAQQLAD
+826 NDAMKKAQQLAD

-851 QAQAGASGGSG
+851 QGAQGGAAAG
-862 SQQLKDLQQSIAD
+862 QQRELQQSISD
-875 QKAAMAEGV
+875 QKTSMADGV

-891 DRMSN
+891 DRMAN
-896 DSRRDQKE
+896 DSRRDQKD
-904 LSRVLGGAADTLRGR
+904 LSRALSSAADTLRGR

-924 LRYSSGAARTAPAEW
+924 LRYSGGAARTATPDW

-952 DLGQRMQQAQT
+952 DLGQRLQQAQA
-963 AAQNGTGQR
+963 AAQNGGNQR

-990 MDERMRQRSEQ
+990 MDERMRQRTE
-1001 NGATGAGQ
+1001 
-1009 GADQGRRLQQG
+1009 QG
-1020 GQSGQQGQGQP
+1020 GAPGQQGQGQSP
-1031 QQGERGQGQAQ
+1031 QGQRGQGQAQ
-1042 GQQGQQGQGQAQ
+1042 GQQGQQGQGQAS
-1054 GQQGQQ
+1054 GSQGQQ

-1068 QGQRGQA
+1068 GQG
-1075 QGQQGQQ
+1075 QGQQG
-1082 GGQGQAQGQQ
+1082 QGQQ

-1101 QQGQGQGQGQQGQQG
+1101 QQGQGG
-1116 QGGNG
+1116 QGGQG

-1130 ANGGGIPGGRPGSQQ
+1130 ANGSGQGNGRPGSRMTPGGGGIPNA
-1145 NGGMGGPLNPNGVP
+1145 NGAP

-1184 ADAQALRTELQRQG
+1184 ADAQALRSELQKQG

-1206 AIDNLKQLTNARALQ
+1206 AIDNLRQLTNPANVE
-1221 DPRISTDLRAK
+1221 DTRIASDLRAK
-1232 TIEGFK
+1232 TLEGFK

-1245 RRLGESDS
+1245 RKLGESDS
-1253 TRVLLERSGDVP
+1253 TRVLLQRSGDVP

-1280 KGKKP
+1280 KSKKP